1 MDDNKHDFDCNHGDE
16 KVMKRVFLNDDSSI
30 RCVLEGNKELIEL
43 NTTLT
48 DNFVDD
54 VDPSSSTDYF
64 HNESGVFTSIGNPPS
79 SNHVFNYTLKEWL
92 DPRIL
97 SEIKAQKWDEIKSE
111 RDSLEFGGFEFEG
124 NIYDSDQVSQGR
136 IMGAAVAGIDQT
148 WTLAGNTTVELSAS
162 QLQQLYAALQAHIA
176 SVHERGRIA
185 RQLIFDA
192 ETREQVEAV
201 QL

>member
-30 RCVLEGNKELIEL
+30 RYVLEGNKELIDL

-79 SNHVFNYTLKEWL
+79 SNHVFNYALRQWV
-92 DPRIL
+92 DSR
-97 SEIKAQKWDEIKSE
+97 SVDEIRNQKWDEIKVQ
-111 RDSLEFGGFEFEG
+111 RDRLEFGGFTFEG

-136 IMGAAVAGIDQT
+136 IMGATIAGVDQV
-148 WTLAGNTTVELSAS
+148 WTLADNTTVELSAM

-185 RQLIFDA
+185 RQLIYEG
-192 ETREQVEAV
+192 ETKEEVEAI

>member
-1 MDDNKHDFDCNHGDE
+1 
-16 KVMKRVFLNDDSSI
+16 MKRVFLNDDSSI
-30 RCVLEGNKELIEL
+30 RYVLEGNKELIDL

-79 SNHVFNYTLKEWL
+79 SNHVFNYALRQWV
-92 DPRIL
+92 DSR
-97 SEIKAQKWDEIKSE
+97 SVDEIRNQKWDEIKVQ
-111 RDSLEFGGFEFEG
+111 RDRLEFGGFTFEG

-136 IMGAAVAGIDQT
+136 IMGATIAGVDQV
-148 WTLAGNTTVELSAS
+148 WTLANNTTVELSAM

-185 RQLIFDA
+185 RQLIYEG
-192 ETREQVEAV
+192 ETKEEVEAI

>member
-1 MDDNKHDFDCNHGDE
+1 
-16 KVMKRVFLNDDSSI
+16 MKRVLLNDDSSI
-30 RCVLEGNKELIEL
+30 RSVIEGNQYLIDI
-43 NTTLT
+43 NTPLLA
-48 DNFVDD
+48 NFVDD
-54 VDPSSSTDYF
+54 IEYGAKTDYF
-64 HNESGVFTSIGNPPS
+64 DNESNMFMSIGNPPS

-97 SEIKAQKWDEIKSE
+97 SEIKEQKWQEIKKQ
-111 RDSLEFGGFEFEG
+111 RDQLEFGGFNFDG

-148 WTLAGNTTVELSAS
+148 WTLADNTTVNLTAS

-185 RQLIFDA
+185 RQLIFDV
-192 ETREQVEAV
+192 ETKEQVELV